1 MRGGVGVDPGATQYY
16 LDGREILLTVKSSI
30 SLTDEQHAFA
40 RALVEAGRYSSL
52 SAVLQQGV
60 DLLRQ
65 RMDAEELETAA
76 LRELLSRRRRGA
88 FVDAERMDAR
98 LAGMVADK
106 RRAHGLPS

>member
-1 MRGGVGVDPGATQYY
+1 M
-16 LDGREILLTVKSSI
+16 TVKSSI

-40 RALVEAGRYSSL
+40 RALVEAGRYSSV

-76 LRELLSRRRRGA
+76 LRELLSRRRLGE
-88 FVDAERMDAR
+88 FIGAERMDAR
-98 LAGMVADK
+98 LAGLIAGK